1 LFSGWTIWRNSSCVQ
16 WSLFFLCFLPPL
28 AEGSCKPKVQVQE
41 ALWSHCKP
49 GISSLSHQQK
59 WSLSDDHVQQDRWPA
74 SKIVVCVCV
83 ILHISSWRYGRNV
96 TFFWCIN
103 DECNLYV
110 WFCIT
115 CHEDMD
121 AL

>member
-1 LFSGWTIWRNSSCVQ
+1 LFSGWTIRRNSSCVQ

-59 WSLSDDHVQQDRWPA
+59 WSLFDEHIQQDRRPA
-74 SKIVVCVCV
+74 RKIDLQARSMCVCDFAYLV
-83 ILHISSWRYGRNV
+83 VKIWLHCKLVLMYQLW
-96 TFFWCIN
+96 
-103 DECNLYV
+103 L
-110 WFCIT
+110 
-115 CHEDMD
+115 
-121 AL
+121 